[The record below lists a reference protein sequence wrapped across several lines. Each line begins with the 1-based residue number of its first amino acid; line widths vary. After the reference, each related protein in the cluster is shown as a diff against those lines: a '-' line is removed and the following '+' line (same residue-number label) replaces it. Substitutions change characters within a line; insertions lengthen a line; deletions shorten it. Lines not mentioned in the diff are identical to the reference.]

1 MFKAL
6 MQPILTLFEENTYPE
21 LDPDE
26 KQAIQNKHTRI
37 LRLLLFMKI
46 SVDREHTLYSI
57 MKF

>member
-6 MQPILTLFEENTYPE
+6 LKPILELFDDNEYPV